1 MNITVSLHI
10 NVKSLRQMNFLIEY
24 ACRIDGLGG
33 GLSVTVSSTLCNE
46 FQWWSR
52 FQIGQLKTDV
62 QPSEFFSSSSPSARK
77 RWSAGQ
83 RARNVTLRTQSHRT
97 HDSGDVIISCRHK
110 KLSGTQSVSRERKW
124 SSLCVWLF
132 CSSELCSSQR
142 NYFHFWWFILV
153 GWLWEHK
160 DTTYPPELLQWS
172 VPVVAEFPQ
181 I

>member
-1 MNITVSLHI
+1 MVTDIRQRRNICKELFIHTWGKDPGTVAIYKRRGRRHWCFMNITVSLHI

-62 QPSEFFSSSSPSARK
+62 QPSELLSSSSPSGPK
-77 RWSAGQ
+77 RWSAVQ
-83 RARNVTLRTQSHRT
+83 RAWNVTLRTPSHRT

-110 KLSGTQSVSRERKW
+110 KT
-124 SSLCVWLF
+124 
-132 CSSELCSSQR
+132 
-142 NYFHFWWFILV
+142 
-153 GWLWEHK
+153 
-160 DTTYPPELLQWS
+160 
-172 VPVVAEFPQ
+172 
-181 I
+181 